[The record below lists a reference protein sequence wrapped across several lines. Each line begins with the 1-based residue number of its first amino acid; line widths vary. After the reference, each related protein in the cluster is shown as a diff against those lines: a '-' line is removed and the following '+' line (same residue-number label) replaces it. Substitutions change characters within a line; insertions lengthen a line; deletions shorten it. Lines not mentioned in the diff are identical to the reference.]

1 MNWSDKN
8 IWKQC
13 FVSTFICLI
22 GCSIGAMGTAFY
34 LINYNLFFVLLVSLG
49 VGFISCLAFMVIW
62 HMLFSQMNLKD
73 SLKSSYKMSIV
84 SILIMMLT
92 ENLILLFIIPKFS
105 SHQMQVGM
113 DMGLK
118 HDLGMMAI
126 AMSFGFLFSLPYNYY
141 QLQKTGKICHEH

>member
-13 FVSTFICLI
+13 IISTFICLM

-62 HMLFSQMNLKD
+62 QMLFPQMNLKK
-73 SLKSSYKMSIV
+73 SFKSSCKMSII

-92 ENLILLFIIPKFS
+92 ENVIILFISPNFS
-105 SHQMQVGM
+105 THDM
-113 DMGLK
+113 DIHEENSYGTM
-118 HDLGMMAI
+118 I
-126 AMSFGFLFSLPYNYY
+126 FAMSLGFLFSLPYNYY
-141 QLQKTGKICHEH
+141 QLQKTGKVCHEPM